1 MKIRNKEYLI
11 SQVADDTTL
20 ILDGSQKTL
29 NSTLDL
35 LHRFSHI
42 SDLEINFDK
51 TKLIW
56 II

>member
-20 ILDGSQKTL
+20 ILDGSQKTM

-35 LHRFSHI
+35 LRRFSHI

-56 II
+56 IV